1 MRNIKK
7 RIIAAALTTTLVIM
21 TAIPAMAA
29 EQKETY
35 TSHFGVT
42 YTVDYTQGAVEVD
55 GTRVYLGYNGSSEAV
70 KLCGWRTVI
79 GIKSAEIADL
89 VTVDPDWWAWMKT
102 KYPSVEDYY
111 RWKAAKR

>member
-1 MRNIKK
+1 MKGIKK
-7 RIIAAALTTTLVIM
+7 RMIAVLTAATLIVA
-21 TAIPAMAA
+21 TALPAMAA

-35 TSHFGVT
+35 TSHFGVP
-42 YTVDYTQGAVEVD
+42 YTVDYAQGAVEVD

-89 VTVDPDWWAWMKT
+89 VTVDPGWWSWMKSR
-102 KYPSVEDYY
+102 YPSIEEYY
-111 RWKAAKR
+111 RWKKAA